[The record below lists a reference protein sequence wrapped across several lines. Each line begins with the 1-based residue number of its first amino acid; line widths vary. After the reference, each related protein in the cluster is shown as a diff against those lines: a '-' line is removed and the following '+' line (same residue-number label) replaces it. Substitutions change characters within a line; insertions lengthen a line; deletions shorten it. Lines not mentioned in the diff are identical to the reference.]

1 MPEAEIIDQ
10 KTLAAL
16 LDSLGG
22 DVDFL
27 KELADAYLDSTPGLL
42 DAMRQAAAAGDAAG
56 LQRAAHTLKTGSA
69 NIGALAL
76 AALCKQLED
85 MGRAGELDGAEP
97 RIDTAAA
104 AYADVARALRDASG
118 VSQMKVWSGVS
129 RSIHPPL
136 ER

>member
-1 MPEAEIIDQ
+1 MPKAEIIEQ

-27 KELADAYLDSTPGLL
+27 KELVDAYLDSTPGLL
-42 DAMRQAAAAGDAAG
+42 AAMRQAAATANAAG

-69 NIGALAL
+69 NMGAVTL
-76 AALCKQLED
+76 AAQCKQLED
-85 MGRAGELDGAEP
+85 MGKSGSLDGAEA

-104 AYADVARALRDASG
+104 AYDDVAAALRNR
-118 VSQMKVWSGVS
+118 VQMS
-129 RSIHPPL
+129 
-136 ER
+136 

>member
-27 KELADAYLDSTPGLL
+27 KELVDAYLDSTPGLFA
-42 DAMRQAAAAGDAAG
+42 AMRQAGAAGDGAG
-56 LQRAAHTLKTGSA
+56 LQRAAHSLKTGSA
-69 NIGALAL
+69 NMGALAL

-85 MGRAGELDGAEP
+85 MGKAGALDGAQA
-97 RIDTAAA
+97 RIDTAAS
-104 AYADVARALRDASG
+104 AYDDVARALRDVVQ
-118 VSQMKVWSGVS
+118 VSQM
-129 RSIHPPL
+129 
-136 ER
+136 

>member
-1 MPEAEIIDQ
+1 MPEAEVLNRP
-10 KTLAAL
+10 TLAAL

-69 NIGALAL
+69 SMGALAL
-76 AALCKQLED
+76 AALCKQLEE
-85 MGRAGELDGAEP
+85 MGKAGALDGAQA

-104 AYADVARALRDASG
+104 AYDDVAATLLRDVVQ
-118 VSQMKVWSGVS
+118 VSQM
-129 RSIHPPL
+129 
-136 ER
+136 